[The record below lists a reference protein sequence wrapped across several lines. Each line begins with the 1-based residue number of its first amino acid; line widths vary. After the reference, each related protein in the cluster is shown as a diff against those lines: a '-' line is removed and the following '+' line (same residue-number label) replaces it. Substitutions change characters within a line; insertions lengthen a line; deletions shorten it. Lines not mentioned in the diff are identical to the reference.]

1 MHTDVHRT
9 APNSQPGAQPAAT
22 QQADLPKLFQGR
34 LRPLHSLYRSFEL
47 WSDADGLRMAA
58 AMSFYGMLS
67 LAPLLVLIV
76 AVLGIVLDRSMMEA
90 ELLDQIQSVVGAQG
104 AEVVRAAMSSAKEPG
119 SGTIASVI
127 AFGVLVAGATG
138 VFAELQSAFERLW
151 RQGTGGAA
159 AGAWWHKATVRLRGV
174 AYVLALGFLMLVSL
188 VISSAVG
195 IVEKWVG
202 TYLEARLL
210 LIALNYLV
218 SLALT
223 VVLFVA
229 MMRISAGPQP
239 RMRHLVMGATVG
251 GVLFGVGKYAMALYL
266 STAAVVSSYGAA
278 GSLVVLLMW
287 IYFASAVLL
296 YGASVAR
303 VLAERHGDF
312 GTQQMPLPAAAVT
325 GLQAQ
330 ARDALQSAP
339 LASPLG
345 APVTAVLP
353 QQATLAGAT
362 AATAA
367 AASPGG
373 RDEWLALVAG
383 VLLGWRAG
391 RWWARRGR

>member
-1 MHTDVHRT
+1 MPMHTDPART
-9 APNSQPGAQPAAT
+9 APDPALPREPAAR
-22 QQADLPKLFQGR
+22 QESDLPKLFQGR
-34 LRPLHSLYRSFEL
+34 LSPLYPLYRSFEL
-47 WSDADGLRMAA
+47 WSEADGLRMAA

-76 AVLGIVLDRSMMEA
+76 AVLGVVLDRSMMEA

-104 AEVVRAAMSSAKEPG
+104 AEVVRAAMNSAKEPG

-151 RQGTGGAA
+151 RQGSGGVAG
-159 AGAWWHKATVRLRGV
+159 GAWWHKATVRLRGV

-188 VISSAVG
+188 VISSAIG

-202 TYLEARLL
+202 TYLEARVL

-218 SLALT
+218 SLGLT

-287 IYFASAVLL
+287 IYFVSAVLL

-303 VLAERHGDF
+303 VLAERHGEF
-312 GTQQMPLPAAAVT
+312 RSKTAPLPAATVT
-325 GLQAQ
+325 
-330 ARDALQSAP
+330 ALEDQSPAEGPAP
-339 LASPLG
+339 GPPA
-345 APVTAVLP
+345 APVPPTAELPAGRPAPGEMLALAAGAVL
-353 QQATLAGAT
+353 
-362 AATAA
+362 
-367 AASPGG
+367 
-373 RDEWLALVAG
+373 
-383 VLLGWRAG
+383 GWQAG
-391 RWWARRGR
+391 RWWSRRER

>member
-1 MHTDVHRT
+1 MHTDPART
-9 APNSQPGAQPAAT
+9 APNSVPPAEPAAA
-22 QQADLPKLFQGR
+22 QEADLPKWFQGR

-90 ELLDQIQSVVGAQG
+90 ELLDQIQAVVGAQG

-159 AGAWWHKATVRLRGV
+159 GGAWWYKATVRLRGV

-188 VISSAVG
+188 VISSAIG

-202 TYLEARLL
+202 TYLEAKLL
-210 LIALNYLV
+210 LIVLNYLV
-218 SLALT
+218 SLGLT

-251 GVLFGVGKYAMALYL
+251 GVLFGVGKYALALYL

-303 VLAERHGDF
+303 VLAERQGEFSAQH
-312 GTQQMPLPAAAVT
+312 QPVPAAAVT
-325 GLQAQ
+325 GLQAH
-330 ARDALQSAP
+330 ARDAQQ
-339 LASPLG
+339 G
-345 APVTAVLP
+345 LP
-353 QQATLAGAT
+353 
-362 AATAA
+362 
-367 AASPGG
+367 P
-373 RDEWLALVAG
+373 ALVADASPAVPLPPDPALAPVG
-383 VLLGWRAG
+383 RGEWVALGAGALLGWRAG
-391 RWWARRGR
+391 RWWSRRGR